1 MLLAAVEAF
10 FFATAPYLAAFIRF
24 GIDLS
29 ELEEVGAAQQVESAI
44 FAGVLSLSAMAMG
57 LYSRRLRAGNG
68 GVLLRFG
75 IALLST
81 LVIMALIFYVVPSL
95 FLGRGLLGLAALIS
109 LTAFICTR
117 YVFNRLSDDRVFRRK
132 LLVYGTGKRVTG
144 LSQFRRRTDRSRF
157 DIVGFVAVPSDSN
170 VIPED
175 LWITAS
181 EPLAE
186 LCEEKQIDEI
196 VVGIDDRRVVF
207 PVQSLL
213 ACKLRGIE
221 VTEAVDFVE
230 REAGKIRLDAL
241 TSSWMIFG
249 PGFSRS
255 RATEVGTRVLDVVG
269 GALLLLTSLPIMAL
283 AAAAI
288 VLEDGPSK
296 PILYR
301 QCRVGRHGRPFQI
314 VKFRSMRVDAEAAG
328 GPRWAQAEDPRVTR
342 VGRLLRV
349 CRADELP
356 QLWNVLCGDLSLVG
370 PRPERPEFVSELER
384 EIPYYRER
392 LQVKPGL
399 TGWAQ
404 LCYPYGASERDSRE
418 KLQYDLYYVK
428 NRSVFFNLM
437 ILVQTLEVVLLGK
450 GGR

>member
-1 MLLAAVEAF
+1 VLLATIEAF
-10 FFATAPYLAAFIRF
+10 FFATAPYLAALVRF
-24 GIDLS
+24 GSDLS
-29 ELEEVGAAQQVESAI
+29 DLEEVGAAQQVESAL
-44 FAGVLSLSAMAMG
+44 FAAVLSLSAMGMG

-68 GVLLRFG
+68 GVLLRFV
-75 IALLST
+75 IALFST
-81 LVIMALIFYVVPSL
+81 LAIMALIFYVVPSL
-95 FLGRGLLGLAALIS
+95 FLGRGLLGLACVIS
-109 LTAFICTR
+109 LIAFIGTR
-117 YVFNRLSDDRVFRRK
+117 YFFNKICDDRVFRRR
-132 LLVYGTGKRVTG
+132 LLVYGTGQRVTG

-157 DIVGFVAVPSDSN
+157 DIVGFVAVPSDSS
-170 VIPED
+170 VIPQE
-175 LWITAS
+175 LWIDP
-181 EPLAE
+181 EKPLVD
-186 LCEEKQIDEI
+186 LCEEKHVDEI
-196 VVGIDDRRVVF
+196 VVGIDDRRSAF

-213 ACKLRGIE
+213 ACKLRGIA

-241 TSSWMIFG
+241 TSSWMLFG

-255 RATEVGTRVLDVVG
+255 RATEAGTRLLDLVG
-269 GALLLLTSLPIMAL
+269 GTLLLAASLPIIAL
-283 AAAAI
+283 VAVAI
-288 VLEDGPSK
+288 IIEDGPSA
-296 PILYR
+296 PVLYR
-301 QCRVGRHGRPFQI
+301 QRRVGHNGRTFEI

-328 GPRWAQAEDPRVTR
+328 HARWAQKEDPRVTR
-342 VGRLLRV
+342 VGRFLRI

-356 QLWNVLCGDLSLVG
+356 QLWNVLAGDLSLVG
-370 PRPERPEFVSELER
+370 PRPERPEFVIELER
-384 EIPYYRER
+384 EIPFYRER

-437 ILVQTLEVVLLGK
+437 ILMQTLEVVLLGK